1 MESFEEG
8 VARDS
13 ERATLGTKVTVLAC
27 TVAVLVVVTLL
38 GLQGRYIDVE
48 QAPQVSEHAPTAVAI
63 HAEPS
68 NR

>member
-13 ERATLGTKVTVLAC
+13 ERATLGTKLTVLAC
-27 TVAVLVVVTLL
+27 AVLVLVVVTLL
-38 GLQGRYIDVE
+38 GLQGLYVDVE
-48 QAPQVSEHAPTAVAI
+48 QATHVSEHAPTAVAI
-63 HAEPS
+63 HAAPS